1 MYFFWPLAPPREM
14 THGHWNFTLKAR
26 VKRSRNRTCRTVQKL
41 QKSLLQNLDVKANS
55 NSRIVIHKY
64 KFSKTCLCF
73 FMTMI
78 FCKSLSTQ
86 GHSGFWFFSVL
97 CTRHKLPLNC
107 SVETKYL
114 FFYFSAHRVT
124 YVLHGRQCFQG
135 KLFIRHNRNGK
146 GKIQMIDY
154 LNKHFP
160 PCRNCCKARTF
171 KVLLDF

>member
-1 MYFFWPLAPPREM
+1 MFIGTNKGCLLLNRRFCSQTEQFLFFM
-14 THGHWNFTLKAR
+14 D
-26 VKRSRNRTCRTVQKL
+26 C
-41 QKSLLQNLDVKANS
+41 SLL
-55 NSRIVIHKY
+55 RIVTK
-64 KFSKTCLCF
+64 KGE
-73 FMTMI
+73 I

-107 SVETKYL
+107 SVDTKYL

-124 YVLHGRQCFQG
+124 YILHGRQCFQG

-160 PCRNCCKARTF
+160 PCRNCCKART
-171 KVLLDF
+171 KSSVGLLD